1 MGGVVGY
8 SGNKFAQVFGNPSPT
23 ITGVMVSVYE
33 VGCMFGAI
41 GILIFGEYFGR
52 QRALVTGGSI
62 VVLGTIL
69 QTTSYSRVQFIIAR
83 VITGLGNGINTSTLG
98 VYQSETCDAESRG
111 KLVTAEGIQAL
122 CGVMIA
128 YWLDFGLSFTHSS
141 AQWRF
146 PVAFQIVFALGM
158 VITACF
164 LPETPRWLTSK
175 QRHDEAREVIAALAD
190 KPTDD
195 PQVTELHD
203 SIQMTVEY
211 EAALESESTW
221 SEFFGGGETQNARRM
236 CLCFGIQFM
245 EEMGGINM
253 SMSFC
258 SLFSHSC

>member
-1 MGGVVGY
+1 MGY
-8 SGNKFAQVFGNPSPT
+8 SGNTFAQVFGNPSPT

-41 GILIFGEYFGR
+41 IILLFGELIGR

-62 VVLGTIL
+62 VILGTIL
-69 QTTSYSRVQFIIAR
+69 QATTFSRVQFIIAR
-83 VITGLGNGINTSTLG
+83 IVTGLGNGINTSTLG

-128 YWLDFGLSFTHSS
+128 YWLDFGLSFVDST

-146 PVAFQIVFALGM
+146 PVAFQAVFALGLL
-158 VITACF
+158 VTACF

-175 QRHDEAREVIAALAD
+175 GRHDEARQVIAAIAD
-190 KPTDD
+190 KPEDD
-195 PQVTELHD
+195 AEVTKLHD
-203 SIQMTVEY
+203 SILKTVEY

-221 SEFFGGGETQNARRM
+221 SEFFGGGETQNFRRM

-253 SMSFC
+253 SMWHTP
-258 SLFSHSC
+258 LMR